1 MGEADAPPT
10 PRLIG
15 LTKTKKRQVLRKAH
29 ILITETNEL
38 FGKLDNKLAKEL
50 VEIDL
55 TDLRQRMKQLLG
67 ISRKKLKR
75 ENMDEIFEASLLYGD
90 SNNRMLNEEGD
101 WILDRCEVCGKFF
114 EDLEDSGRVTLEE

>member
-1 MGEADAPPT
+1 M
-10 PRLIG
+10 
-15 LTKTKKRQVLRKAH
+15 
-29 ILITETNEL
+29 ITETNEL
-38 FGKLDNKLAKEL
+38 FKRLYNKLAKEL
-50 VEIDL
+50 VDIHL
-55 TDLRQRMKQLLG
+55 KDLRLRMKQLLE

-75 ENMDEIFEASLLYGD
+75 ENMKKIFELSLLLGD